1 MRILFLSAFYP
12 PYVIGGW
19 EQLVEDINLD
29 LQARGHETHVL
40 TSMYGINRPVQES
53 GVDRI
58 LALDADVYH
67 YKPLDFLTHFSRVR
81 NNIRRVKSVI
91 ETFQPDIVFIHVMWN
106 LSKGVAWV
114 AEKLFSDRIVYYI
127 ANDWPYTIDLHSAF
141 WVNRA
146 RRPLLAKAKELIA
159 PVPLRIMQNENRKF
173 QLDFKRVVCVSQS
186 VMKDLAEYASIDP
199 QKMRVIYNGVN
210 ADVFTPDWSK
220 KPYGA
225 ERAFSLLYAGNIASH
240 KGVHTAIK
248 ALALLTQA
256 PKARNI
262 HLSIIGSGHPD
273 YEDQLRNLVSIH
285 HLEDKVSF
293 LGRFP
298 RSEMPALFRR
308 FDVLVFPSI
317 WNEPLAR
324 VIEEAMASGLA
335 VIGTLTGGTGE
346 LLIDGK
352 TGLTFLSEHP
362 EMMAQR
368 IEQLYDDPVLCKT
381 LAENGR
387 NKVVREFG
395 QLQMMDEIEVYLN
408 EVVTNSIAEGGQII

>member
-29 LQARGHETHVL
+29 LQARGHKTHVV
-40 TSMYGINRPVQES
+40 TSMYGVNRPVKES

-67 YKPLDFLTHFSRVR
+67 YKPEDLLAHSSRVR
-81 NNIRRVKSVI
+81 NNIRRVKNVI
-91 ETFQPDIVFIHVMWN
+91 ETFQPDIVFVHVMWN

-114 AEKLFSDRIVYYI
+114 AEKLCSDRVVYYI
-127 ANDWPYTIDLHSAF
+127 ANDWPYAIDMHSAF

-146 RRPLLAKAKELIA
+146 RRPLVAKAKEVIA
-159 PVPLRIMQNENRKF
+159 PIPLRMMQNENIKF
-173 QLDFKRVVCVSQS
+173 HLDFKRVMCVSQS
-186 VMKDLAEYASIDP
+186 VMNNLAEYARIDP
-199 QKMRVIYNGVN
+199 QVMRVVYNGVN

-220 KPYGA
+220 KPYGV

-240 KGVHTAIK
+240 KGVHTAIE
-248 ALALLTQA
+248 AMAILAQA
-256 PKARNI
+256 PNARNI

-273 YEDQLRNLVSIH
+273 YEDQLRNLVSMH

-293 LGRFP
+293 LRRFP
-298 RSEMPALFRR
+298 RSEMPALFRK
-308 FDVLVFPSI
+308 FDALVFPSV
-317 WNEPLAR
+317 WDEPLAR
-324 VIEEAMASGLA
+324 VMEEAMASGLA

-346 LLIDGK
+346 LLLDGE
-352 TGLTFLSEHP
+352 TGLTFLSENP

-368 IEQLYDDPVLCKT
+368 IEQLYDDPVLCRT

-387 NKVVREFG
+387 NKVFREFG
-395 QLQMMDEIEVYLN
+395 RIQMMDAIEVYLN
-408 EVVTNSIAEGGQII
+408 EVVTNSSVQGV